1 MNLGSSNKFGLLSTY
16 TAVVFGLMAAV
27 FWGLA
32 PIFSKK
38 SFTEDGEP
46 AIAAMIYA
54 TIGSIG
60 LLLVSVVLYDFLAVV
75 NSASIKNFVPFIL
88 SGMIGTAFG
97 RILNYNAIDKL
108 GASIS
113 SGLVSF
119 NPVFAS
125 IIALIF
131 LGETYSYIQ
140 IFAVFTSSIGLLIIS
155 YSGGG
160 ENDGWKKTW
169 IVLPVSAALAYGS
182 GAVLRRYGLEMDI
195 VQPILATGIN
205 EISALFVISMYVS
218 LKSDQAVSE
227 VLTGKYTYLIIGGV
241 LNTCGIMSLFAS
253 LDQGPVVIG
262 TTLSSLSAVVT
273 LIVTALY
280 MSEFEEVNSKQVI
293 GTIVT
298 ILSVIVVVSF

>member
-1 MNLGSSNKFGLLSTY
+1 MNLGFNNKFCLLSIY
-16 TAVVFGLMAAV
+16 LAVIFGLMAAV

-60 LLLVSVVLYDFLAVV
+60 LLLASVVIYDFSTVLE
-75 NSASIKNFVPFIL
+75 SASIRKFAPFIL
-88 SGMIGTAFG
+88 SGVIGTALG
-97 RILNYNAIDKL
+97 RILNYNGIDKL
-108 GASIS
+108 GSSINA
-113 SGLVSF
+113 GLVSF

-125 IIALIF
+125 LIALIF
-131 LGETYSYIQ
+131 LGETYTYIQ
-140 IFAVFTSSIGLLIIS
+140 ISAVFTSSIGLLIIS

-160 ENDGWKKTW
+160 EKDGWKKTW
-169 IVLPVSAALAYGS
+169 LVLPLSAALAYGS
-182 GAVLRRYGLEMDI
+182 GAVLRRYGLEMDA
-195 VQPILATGIN
+195 VQPILATGVN

-218 LKSDQAVSE
+218 FKSNQAVSE
-227 VLTGKYTYLIIGGV
+227 VLTGKYSYLIIGGV
-241 LNTCGIMSLFAS
+241 LNSCGIMSLFAS

-273 LIVTALY
+273 LTVTAFY
-280 MSEFEEVNSKQVI
+280 MSEFEEVNREQVI
-293 GTIVT
+293 GTLLTVV
-298 ILSVIVVVSF
+298 SVVIVVAS